1 MIVYLRFEI
10 RFLNNV
16 AILVAVVVVIV
27 IKMSNSN
34 EKPRTL
40 SLSTAFHDCK
50 IEQKECMDN
59 CTILYHLLSKDLH
72 KFAILNQVFGA
83 CNVIKL
89 IQVSCNNSC
98 QISSINLVLKFLHSI
113 FVQFVANI
121 DCIYK
126 QNSPFY
132 NTNAHY
138 NVPGSV

>member
-1 MIVYLRFEI
+1 MIIYVRFET

-16 AILVAVVVVIV
+16 AILVAVVVVI
-27 IKMSNSN
+27 KMNN
-34 EKPRTL
+34 TNQKPRIL
-40 SLSTAFHDCK
+40 SSSAAFHDCK

-59 CTILYHLLSKDLH
+59 CTILYGFASNDLH

-89 IQVSCNNSC
+89 IQVSCNNSW
-98 QISSINLVLKFLHSI
+98 QISSINLVLKLLHSI

>member
-1 MIVYLRFEI
+1 MIIYVRFET
-10 RFLNNV
+10 RFLNNI
-16 AILVAVVVVIV
+16 AILVAVVVVI
-27 IKMSNSN
+27 KMNN
-34 EKPRTL
+34 TNQKPCIL
-40 SLSTAFHDCK
+40 SSSAAFHDCK

-59 CTILYHLLSKDLH
+59 CTILYCFLCNDLH

-89 IQVSCNNSC
+89 IQVSCNNSW

-113 FVQFVANI
+113 LVQFIANI

-126 QNSPFY
+126 HNSPFY